1 MHLRV
6 DDNSRLLFL
15 KVRAV
20 SAELRDIVR
29 VRNAYISDLGR
40 VLGY

>member
-6 DDNSRLLFL
+6 DNNSRLLFL

-20 SAELRDIVR
+20 RVKLRDVIR
-29 VRNAYISDLGR
+29 VRNTYNSARY
-40 VLGY
+40 